1 MTTRGALS
9 VQMAKQFLRRE
20 MRERRAAIPAA
31 HAASAAE
38 AACAAALT
46 LPQLG
51 RAKTVAMYLALRDEL
66 DASPLQRAL
75 AERGVTVVL
84 PRVKPGPRELLHFHR
99 VDGDCALVAGPMG
112 LLEPSS
118 DAPEVPLAAID
129 VFIVPGLAFDERGAR
144 IGYGRGHF
152 DATLAA
158 AAGALR
164 VAYAF
169 ELQIVPAVPES
180 AGDERVDVIV
190 TETGV
195 RWTGA
200 RSPEAPWRVR
210 S

>member
-1 MTTRGALS
+1 MN
-9 VQMAKQFLRRE
+9 
-20 MRERRAAIPAA
+20 
-31 HAASAAE
+31 
-38 AACAAALT
+38 
-46 LPQLG
+46 
-51 RAKTVAMYLALRDEL
+51 LALRDEL

-118 DAPEVPLAAID
+118 DAPEVPLTAID

-190 TETGV
+190 TEAGV